1 MINSVTSTPVQ
12 QNDNRR
18 KLHKNLVSATGYT
31 AAGLGTICGVT
42 GLKSVKFSNKM
53 KIHKYSAW
61 LAAVA
66 TALHI
71 GIAEG
76 LDKFFYKKS

>member
-1 MINSVTSTPVQ
+1 MINPVTSTPVQ

-18 KLHKNLVSATGYT
+18 KLHKKLVSVTGYT

-53 KIHKYSAW
+53 KVHKYSAW
-61 LAAVA
+61 LAAVS